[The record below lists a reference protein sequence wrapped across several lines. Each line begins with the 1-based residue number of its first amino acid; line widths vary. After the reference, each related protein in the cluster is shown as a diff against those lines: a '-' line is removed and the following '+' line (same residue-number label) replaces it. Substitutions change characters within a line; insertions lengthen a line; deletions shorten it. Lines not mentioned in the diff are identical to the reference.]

1 MSSAISV
8 ETLRGLVDQWLAEG
22 RRVIGAHRVKPDMVF
37 YGDLASSAELVV
49 APDIKPVNSV
59 KEAVFPRHEP
69 LYRYRLAGKQIE
81 LSETSAPV
89 AEQIVFAA
97 RPCDAA
103 ALAILD
109 HVFNWD
115 FRDELYNARRARTT
129 VLTFVCQQP
138 DAHCFCTAVGSGPED
153 PRGSD
158 VLLYDLG
165 DGTCEVRA
173 ITEKGQRLLADH
185 VQPSSRTGTAGPAP
199 AVHLDLESVRTLL
212 AADFEWSGWAEAT
225 LRCLGCG
232 ACTYSCPT
240 CHCFDVVDEGHAA
253 GGARVRNWD
262 ACQFALF
269 TLHASGHNPRA
280 SQWQRQ
286 RQRIYHKFHIYP
298 EKFGTTLCTG
308 CGNCS
313 RQCPVGLG
321 VLPVLQAIQLAA
333 RQSDVQN
340 RSVSS

>member
-1 MSSAISV
+1 MSTTIRV
-8 ETLRGLVDQWLAEG
+8 ETLRGLVDQWLAG
-22 RRVIGAHRVKPDMVF
+22 GLKVLGPQTVRPGTVL
-37 YGDLASSAELVV
+37 YGQVSTSADLLLAAD
-49 APDIKPVNSV
+49 ARPANSV
-59 KEAVFPRHEP
+59 KEAVFPRHET
-69 LYRYRLAGKQIE
+69 LYHYRLAGKQIE
-81 LSETSAPV
+81 LNATPAPA
-89 AEQIVFAA
+89 AEQVVFAA

-103 ALAILD
+103 TLAILD

-115 FRDELYNARRARTT
+115 FRDELYNARREHTT

-138 DAHCFCTAVGSGPED
+138 DAHCFCTAVGCGPED

-158 VLLYDLG
+158 ALLYDLG
-165 DGTCEVRA
+165 GGVFEVRPL
-173 ITEKGQRLLADH
+173 TEKGQRLLATRLE
-185 VQPSSRTGTAGPAP
+185 SSQQTGKAGAAP
-199 AVHLDLESVRTLL
+199 DVHLDLQGVRRLL
-212 AADFEWSGWAEAT
+212 THDFEWKGWAAAT

-232 ACTYSCPT
+232 ACAYGCPT
-240 CHCFDVVDEGHAA
+240 CHCFDVVDEGNAA
-253 GGARVRNWD
+253 GGNRVRNWD

-321 VLPVLQAIQLAA
+321 VLPVLQTLERAA
-333 RQSDVQN
+333 AENGERK
-340 RSVSS
+340 